1 MMNKLEDV
9 VTQNAVKAAASM
21 KQTEVTDFFEKSN
34 I

>member
-1 MMNKLEDV
+1 MNKLEDV
-9 VTQNAVKAAASM
+9 VTRNVKAATSM